1 MKYVAAFVPLVLFR
15 SCLCLQLGLCVY
27 LIAVVI
33 LIIYSGIV
41 SVTIVYFTVIIIF
54 TGKLTLIPIIIQH
67 FAKLMPP
74 AMLFMI
80 TRLHW
85 QIHAAIITA
94 VRNKK
99 TLMQTSGDREVE
111 KKGEKL
117 RREHSNPDAQQSCV
131 KIRGCLRDKK
141 NRARDKR
148 EGGGG
153 VGPGPGSPRAL
164 TLSPKS

>member
-1 MKYVAAFVPLVLFR
+1 MKYVAAFVSLVLFR
-15 SCLCLQLGLCVY
+15 SCLCLRLGLCVY

-33 LIIYSGIV
+33 LIICSGIV

-99 TLMQTSGDREVE
+99 ILMQTSGDREVE

-117 RREHSNPDAQQSCV
+117 RREYSNPDAQQSCV

-148 EGGGG
+148 ERGRRRRS
-153 VGPGPGSPRAL
+153 GPWESEGPNIKP
-164 TLSPKS
+164 